1 MLPAWVQ
8 CLCLLGRSPHYG
20 VRDAVIVRARLQLE
34 SCPLKRSST
43 PKPADRRP
51 AAVAARRSVALR
63 AAGLLFVHLARAQT
77 LAHAAE
83 GSCNAF
89 ARARARFDVCIKL
102 IESRTCVP
110 TYVCD
115 LRGAVE
121 AHERCLGGVKRTHS
135 ECPSRCGLSRE
146 NRVKKR

>member
-1 MLPAWVQ
+1 MR
-8 CLCLLGRSPHYG
+8 G
-20 VRDAVIVRARLQLE
+20 AVIVRARLQLE
-34 SCPLKRSST
+34 SCPLERSST

-63 AAGLLFVHLARAQT
+63 AAGLLFVHMARAQT

-102 IESRTCVP
+102 IIESRTCVP
-110 TYVCD
+110 TCVCD

-121 AHERCLGGVKRTHS
+121 ALERCHQAVSNARTANARRDAVS
-135 ECPSRCGLSRE
+135 AEKTEFKNVNITRFT
-146 NRVKKR
+146 V